1 MAQYKKKPVKKK
13 NSKKRKTK
21 KQMESQK
28 LTMHLSGMLG
38 LLLAITAIGKF
49 GIVGAFLANVVRLL
63 VGDTYQVFLSFCLLM
78 LIGMTAY
85 GKFPTL
91 KKNYYWGVGLIY
103 GGVILIGSIRL
114 FNHINIHHAYLNY
127 IIKFIQQDINNGL
140 VKTPVGGG
148 GLGATLLTLI
158 YPALSNWGAW
168 LLAIAA
174 LFAGVI
180 ITFNL
185 PIKAVLTS
193 FFGATEYAA
202 NVMED
207 TTRSAVEASAQKMSN
222 LNQTYQAQRGK
233 IADELFE
240 RDFEVKAEHP
250 QNAET
255 QSDATVANAQAQN
268 VAPIEPESTDDDN
281 PFTAGQHTHQPVA
294 PDDATTSNFVMP
306 EIVVPK
312 STNEPETVQTI
323 VAPGFDGQARS
334 VDPSTG
340 EILSDASQASSTT
353 QSTDTNNP
361 FGTSQWTADDFET
374 EMDWPNDWNQS
385 AESNPSSYMEPQ
397 AKSENQEPSMAEQTE
412 AMFGTNKTTNSMK
425 DDLQADVHANQLLK
439 EPDEVASVVSA
450 TPDPDTSKDEHGA
463 AISHVDLIRDARQH
477 QQSQH
482 QTQATAY
489 HSTPEMAVDANG
501 FNQQVQDEN
510 YQLPPVSLLTKTGS
524 ADQSKEQN
532 QLAEKSR
539 VLQQTLESFNIKATV
554 EKVVLGPT
562 ITQYEIKP
570 AVGVKVSKITNLADD
585 LAMALAAKS
594 LRIEAP
600 IPGKSLVG
608 IEVANNQ
615 QATVGFRNMYE
626 TVGVNRKNLLE
637 VPIGKSV
644 AGDIVKMDLTK
655 MPHLLIAGSTG
666 SGKSVAIN
674 TILASIL
681 LQVKPSEVRLMLVDP
696 KKVELSIYND
706 IPHLITPVVSEPR
719 KAAAALKKVVAEMDH
734 RFDQLSEMGVRN
746 IDGYNKAIR
755 EHNQQTPDTQ
765 LMKMPYLVVIIDEL
779 ADLMMTVSGEVEPAI
794 VRIAQLGRAAGIH
807 LIVATQR
814 PSVDVITGLIKA
826 NVPSRMAFAVGSGT
840 DSRTILD
847 SNGAEK
853 LLGRGDMLFK
863 PIGEN
868 SGERV
873 QGAFMSDDDVEKL
886 TNYIRQQGTAQY
898 DESME
903 VTDADL
909 KAMDSDNGSSGDSSS
924 ALDEIWDDALD
935 FASIEGEVSASMM
948 QRHFRIGYNRAA
960 RLVDDMEDQGVLG
973 TATGGK
979 RRPVLMN
986 KEQWYAKQQH

>member
-1 MAQYKKKPVKKK
+1 MAQYKKKPVNKKK
-13 NSKKRKTK
+13 NSKKRKNK
-21 KQMESQK
+21 KQAESQK
-28 LTMHLSGMLG
+28 LTMHLSGTLG

-63 VGDTYQVFLSFCLLM
+63 VGDTYQVFLAFSLLM
-78 LIGMTAY
+78 LIGMAVY

-103 GGVILIGSIRL
+103 GGMILIGSIRL

-158 YPALSNWGAW
+158 YPVLSNWGAW

-174 LFAGVI
+174 LVAGVI

-207 TTRSAVEASAQKMSN
+207 TTRSAVEASAKKMST

-240 RDFEVKAEHP
+240 RDFEVKSDSPKDADI
-250 QNAET
+250 
-255 QSDATVANAQAQN
+255 QSDATVDNVQAQN
-268 VAPIEPESTDDDN
+268 VASVEPEAIDDDN
-281 PFTAGQHTHQPVA
+281 PFTVGQHTHQPLN
-294 PDDATTSNFVMP
+294 PDEAMTSTFVMP
-306 EIVVPK
+306 EIVVPN
-312 STNEPETVQTI
+312 STNESETVQTI
-323 VAPGFDGQARS
+323 VAPGFDGHARA

-340 EILSDASQASSTT
+340 EILSDANQASSTA
-353 QSTDTNNP
+353 QSTDTTGNP

-385 AESNPSSYMEPQ
+385 MESTPTDHTEPQ
-397 AKSENQEPSMAEQTE
+397 AASENPERAIDEQAD
-412 AMFGTNKTTNSMK
+412 AMFLANKTTDSMK
-425 DDLQADVHANQLLK
+425 DDVQVNHWSEK
-439 EPDEVASVVSA
+439 PDEMDLTASAASN
-450 TPDPDTSKDEHGA
+450 TLKDDAHGE

-477 QQSQH
+477 QHSQH
-482 QTQATAY
+482 QTQAESY
-489 HSTPEMAVDANG
+489 HSTPEMTVDLNG

-524 ADQSKEQN
+524 ADQSKEQS

-608 IEVANNQ
+608 IEVANEQ

-674 TILASIL
+674 TILASML
-681 LQVKPSEVRLMLVDP
+681 LQAKPSEVRLMLVDP

-706 IPHLITPVVSEPR
+706 VPHLITPVVSEPR

-755 EHNQQTPDTQ
+755 EHNQQNPDTQ
-765 LMKMPYLVVIIDEL
+765 LMQMPYLVVIIDEL

-868 SGERV
+868 NGERV
-873 QGAFMSDDDVEKL
+873 QGAFMSDDDVENL
-886 TNYIRQQGTAQY
+886 TNYIRQQGAAQY

-909 KAMDSDNGSSGDSSS
+909 KAMDSDNGSSGDTSS

-960 RLVDDMEDQGVLG
+960 RLVDDMEDQGILG

-979 RRPVLMN
+979 RRPVLMS